1 MGTLTSADKRSE
13 KKECA
18 IYKTGVTKP
27 GHVTFTLEKGET
39 IVLLKHVPAE
49 VCQNCGH
56 YYLDSET
63 TAKVLQTGQEAVKK
77 GAELEVVNLNLRKV
91 HL

>member
-1 MGTLTSADKRSE
+1 LETNKGKI
-13 KKECA
+13 ECS
-18 IYKTGVTKP
+18 ICKVGKTEP
-27 GHVTFTLEKGET
+27 GHVTVTLEKGET

-63 TAKVLQTGQEAVKK
+63 TAMVLQMGNEAVKK
-77 GAELEVVNLNLRKV
+77 GAELEVVTLRV
-91 HL
+91 A